1 MRKGDVRGAV
11 DRRQCGDF
19 RGDGGFGRAWETARR
34 GRLVSGSIGESPRPE
49 GPPRRRGLVHRGRR
63 DVEAGW
69 WPTRRARCQISAVTR
84 RETRSREVAGAP
96 RDAPRA
102 VPRASTRNR
111 PPIGTRATRDASSRP
126 PPAASRAQACG
137 SGARDALM
145 LAKLAL
151 YVLVEAEPLPA
162 KKWEKGARTGF
173 PRKRQKLQ
181 KKRSRS
187 KARLRRRLIVVV
199 HDPRFTPPGP
209 ARTSWLRPR
218 RVS

>member
-1 MRKGDVRGAV
+1 MAVGRRSGRGRRTSVRGRAGTADSGARGRQRDAV
-11 DRRQCGDF
+11 
-19 RGDGGFGRAWETARR
+19 
-34 GRLVSGSIGESPRPE
+34 RLVSGSIGESPRPE

-137 SGARDALM
+137 SGARSALM
-145 LAKLAL
+145 LSSIGI
-151 YVLVEAEPLPA
+151 V
-162 KKWEKGARTGF
+162 
-173 PRKRQKLQ
+173 
-181 KKRSRS
+181 RSRRSRTAACKKMGEGSANTFSEEKAKAS
-187 KARLRRRLIVVV
+187 KETLSTRVVFV
-199 HDPRFTPPGP
+199 DD
-209 ARTSWLRPR
+209 
-218 RVS
+218 